1 MKIDTSKYISLFE
14 EKLRAALDFWMENS
28 QDDICGGI
36 RHCLTR
42 DGRHFSTYKGVW
54 MQGRA
59 GWAFSYVYN
68 HIEKKAEYLDFAR
81 SCIKFAKEK
90 CFDPNGRMYNVVTR
104 DGQPIEKTGE
114 FFSETF
120 YIMANAEFYIAT
132 GEGEYLAEACRV
144 YDMVWGIYKNPET
157 DPYKVSDNAAPMVR
171 QLRPFNRPMILLNVT
186 SLMRDAD
193 PARAELYDA
202 NSRELCGIISN
213 FYRPE
218 FRATLENLGMDWEP
232 VLDTPATRITTPGHD
247 MECAWFLLEEGIH
260 LGDGKVTAL
269 AKRMFDDAYY
279 LGIDDEY
286 GGFVYQRDVL
296 KGPVENYETETK
308 VWWVHNEAII
318 ASLALYLF
326 TGDEEYAEKF
336 TYATDYSF
344 DRFVDEDGEWY
355 YALHRNGEPISSRM
369 KGFIY
374 KGPFHTIRMYVKC
387 IEMLKALENKQ

>member
-1 MKIDTSKYISLFE
+1 MKLDTRKYIALFE
-14 EKLRAALDFWMENS
+14 EKLNVALDFWMKNS
-28 QDDICGGI
+28 QDEMFGGI

-42 DGRHFSTYKGVW
+42 EGRHFSTDKGVW

-68 HIEKKAEYLDFAR
+68 HFEKKAEYLDFAR
-81 SCIKFAKEK
+81 SCITFAKEH

-104 DGQPIEKTGE
+104 DGKPIEKTGE

-132 GEGEYLAEACRV
+132 GESEYLAEARRL
-144 YDMVWGIYKNPET
+144 YDMVYGIYRDPAT
-157 DPYKVSDNAAPMVR
+157 DTFKASDNAAPTVR
-171 QLRPFNRPMILLNVT
+171 ALRPFNRPMILLNVT

-193 PARAELYDA
+193 PERREIYDG
-202 NSRELCGIISN
+202 NSRSLCAEIAR

-218 FRATLENLGMDWEP
+218 FHGTLENLGMDWEP
-232 VLDTPATRITTPGHD
+232 VLDTPATRVSTPGHD
-247 MECAWFLLEEGIH
+247 MECAWFLLEEGLR
-260 LGDGKVTAL
+260 LGDEGVTTVAR
-269 AKRMFDDAYY
+269 RMFDDAYEM
-279 LGIDDEY
+279 GIDDVY
-286 GGFVYQRDVL
+286 GGFVYQKDVL
-296 KGPVENYETETK
+296 GGPVENYECETK

-318 ASLALYLF
+318 ASLALYLH
-326 TGDEEYAEKF
+326 TGDEKYAEQF
-336 TYATDYSF
+336 AYATDYSF
-344 DRFVDEDGEWY
+344 GRFVDSDGEWY

-387 IEMLKALENKQ
+387 IEMLKLLENG